1 MTASLTTL
9 SAAANDLIPPPG
21 ARALRLKAALHDAG
35 YSICLERPR
44 LLKAF
49 RKSGAGK
56 GEHPLVQR
64 ALALAHVMKHRQP
77 RLYDDELIIGN
88 VSSKRVGA
96 NFYPEGTSVNI
107 IEDLFKLQDRPIKLK
122 LSRREQLELAALA
135 ADNVFTNMGA
145 RAFARPGFTGE
156 LLEIL
161 TPKRYIVTEEAGV
174 GHQVGDYRRLVEEG
188 LVETDRIAARCLDT
202 RTLPDGTPADADQLA
217 FYRSLRITIDGIRA
231 MATNLADAAERDALR
246 TDISDQRR
254 AELLAAAQACRRV
267 PYYPPA
273 TFQEGL
279 QACWLL
285 HIAML
290 LEDFEQGMSFGRLD
304 QALIHLYEAD
314 LARGAL
320 TREQALELWVSFEA
334 KTGETIPLYSNR
346 MDVYFSGNAVGQS
359 ITVGGVDAEGHDV
372 SNELSELVLE
382 AFGQLGTRE
391 PALHVRVHDQTPKR
405 LLDKAVA
412 VMQRTGGRPTLMG
425 DETVIRSLQNTGM
438 TLEHARDY
446 AIIGCVELASQGRTY
461 NSADAALFNLPLCLE
476 LALNRGETFRG
487 ERLGLLTPPLAAMH
501 GFNDVLAAFRA
512 QVAFQ
517 VGQMQRAINRLEET
531 YRVHRPTPV
540 NSIMTQGCLAKGK
553 DVTWGGGLYDYTSVQ
568 AVGLADAGD
577 SLYALNKLVFEDRRF
592 TLPQLVEMLKADFA
606 GHEPLRVELSRRFPR
621 FGNGDKAAD
630 AMTQRAADAFTDAVT
645 PRRNTRGGKWIAGF
659 YSMSCGVGFGKHIGA
674 LPNGR
679 KAGQRLSNG
688 VSPSDGSDRKG
699 PTAAL
704 RSVAGLDKSQW
715 ANAHVLNIKFDKKL
729 VHGDTGIRNLG
740 TLFRD
745 YLVRQDGMQVQVNVQ
760 DAEVLRAAKLNPEA
774 YPDLLVRVS
783 GYCSYFSDLRPE
795 VQDEIIERMSH
806 GL

>member
-1 MTASLTTL
+1 MTASL
-9 SAAANDLIPPPG
+9 SVHPAAANELIPPPG
-21 ARALRLKAALHDAG
+21 PRALRLKAALHDAG
-35 YSICLERPR
+35 YSVCLERPR
-44 LLKAF
+44 LLKEF
-49 RKSGAGK
+49 RKSGAGR
-56 GEHPLVQR
+56 GEHPLVKR
-64 ALALAHVMKHRQP
+64 AMALAYVMSHRQP

-88 VSSKRVGA
+88 VTSRRVGA

-107 IEDLFKLQDRPIKLK
+107 VEDLLKLEDRPIKLK
-122 LSRREQLELAALA
+122 LTPREKLELAALA
-135 ADNVFTNMGA
+135 ADNTFTNMGV
-145 RAFARPGFTGE
+145 RAFGRSGYIGE
-156 LLEIL
+156 LRELLI
-161 TPKRYIVTEEAGV
+161 PKRYIVTEEAGV
-174 GHQVGDYRRLVEEG
+174 GHQVGDYRRLVAEG
-188 LVETDRIAARCLDT
+188 LVETDRIAARCLEMH
-202 RTLPDGTPADADQLA
+202 TLPNGAPAAADQLA
-217 FYRSLRITIDGIRA
+217 FYRSLRITIDGIRT
-231 MATNLADAAERDALR
+231 MALNLAEAAEREALR
-246 TDISDQRR
+246 ADISDTRR

-290 LEDFEQGMSFGRLD
+290 MEDFEQGMSFGRLD

-314 LARGAL
+314 LVRGAL

-346 MDVYFSGNAVGQS
+346 MDVYFSGNCVGQS
-359 ITVGGVDAEGHDV
+359 ITVGGVDADGNDV

-391 PALHVRVHDQTPKR
+391 PALHVRVHANTPKS

-425 DETVIRSLQNTGM
+425 DDTVIRSLQNTGM

-476 LALNRGETFRG
+476 LALNRGNSFGGET
-487 ERLGLLTPPLAAMH
+487 LGLLTPPLAAMH
-501 GFNDVLAAFRA
+501 DFGDVLAAFRA
-512 QVAFQ
+512 QVAHQ
-517 VGQMQRAINRLEET
+517 VGRMQRAINRLEET
-531 YRVHRPTPV
+531 YRMHRTTPV
-540 NSIMTQGCLAKGK
+540 NSIMTQGCLTTGK

-577 SLYALNKLVFEDRRF
+577 SLYALNKLVFEEKRF
-592 TLPQLVEMLKADFA
+592 TLAQFVEILKHDFA
-606 GHEPLRVELSRRFPR
+606 GHEPLRVELSRRFAR

-659 YSMSCGVGFGKHIGA
+659 YSMSCGVGFGRHTGA

-679 KAGQRLSNG
+679 KAAQRLSNG

-715 ANAHVLNIKFDKKL
+715 GNAHVLNIKFDQKL
-729 VHGDTGIRNLG
+729 VKGAAGIRNMG

-760 DAEVLRAAKLNPEA
+760 DAEVLRAAKLNPA
-774 YPDLLVRVS
+774 TYPDLLVRVS

>member
-1 MTASLTTL
+1 
-9 SAAANDLIPPPG
+9 
-21 ARALRLKAALHDAG
+21 
-35 YSICLERPR
+35 
-44 LLKAF
+44 
-49 RKSGAGK
+49 
-56 GEHPLVQR
+56 
-64 ALALAHVMKHRQP
+64 
-77 RLYDDELIIGN
+77 
-88 VSSKRVGA
+88 
-96 NFYPEGTSVNI
+96 
-107 IEDLFKLQDRPIKLK
+107 
-122 LSRREQLELAALA
+122 
-135 ADNVFTNMGA
+135 
-145 RAFARPGFTGE
+145 
-156 LLEIL
+156 
-161 TPKRYIVTEEAGV
+161 
-174 GHQVGDYRRLVEEG
+174 
-188 LVETDRIAARCLDT
+188 
-202 RTLPDGTPADADQLA
+202 
-217 FYRSLRITIDGIRA
+217 
-231 MATNLADAAERDALR
+231 
-246 TDISDQRR
+246 
-254 AELLAAAQACRRV
+254 V

-304 QALIHLYEAD
+304 QALTHLYEAD

-359 ITVGGVDAEGHDV
+359 ITVGGVDADGRDA

-391 PALHVRVHDQTPKR
+391 PALHVRVHDSDAETPAGQGGGGDAAHRRPSDADGRRDGDPQPAKHRHDAGTRPR
-405 LLDKAVA
+405 LRHHRLRGTGQSGTHLQLRRRRAVQPAA
-412 VMQRTGGRPTLMG
+412 VSGTGVEPGRKLP
-425 DETVIRSLQNTGM
+425 
-438 TLEHARDY
+438 
-446 AIIGCVELASQGRTY
+446 GRAAGP
-461 NSADAALFNLPLCLE
+461 ADAAAGRP
-476 LALNRGETFRG
+476 A
-487 ERLGLLTPPLAAMH
+487 RLSS
-501 GFNDVLAAFRA
+501 DVLAAFRA

-553 DVTWGGGLYDYTSVQ
+553 DVTWGGGLYDFTSVQ

-577 SLYALNKLVFEDRRF
+577 SLYALNKLVFEDRRCS
-592 TLPQLVEMLKADFA
+592 LPQLVEILKADFA
-606 GHEPLRVELSRRFPR
+606 GQEPLRVELSRRFPR
-621 FGNGDKAAD
+621 FGNGDTAAD

-645 PRRNTRGGKWIAGF
+645 PRRNTRGGQWIAGF
-659 YSMSCGVGFGKHIGA
+659 YSMSCGVGFGKHTGA

-760 DAEVLRAAKLNPEA
+760 DAEILRAAKLNPEA